1 MDHKNSGLNMKR
13 WWFIVEQKAIERER
27 EMGRER
33 ELNNSCF
40 ARSQAKRAALS
51 IRALFKQ
58 LALVGHL
65 LCIWFGWCAFL
76 ASTRSDL
83 EQRLSQDMREISDL
97 RRLVAHEMRT
107 SRVNFDM
114 SISLDAGLHG
124 AQDWTKIEDQDSSF
138 SWLYW
143 DIILWVV
150 DLDLEVFLFGVL
162 EFDWIFGGII
172 GFWEDSFGMI
182 EFSQRSL
189 WGK

>member
-1 MDHKNSGLNMKR
+1 
-13 WWFIVEQKAIERER
+13 
-27 EMGRER
+27 MGRER

-172 GFWEDSFGMI
+172 GFWEVSFGMI